1 MEPRARAGKNVGKM
15 NFSYQE
21 CMRFLSFLPPDASP
35 PVPFAAVDHVL
46 C

>member
-21 CMRFLSFLPPDASP
+21 CMRFLSFYLLEAT
-35 PVPFAAVDHVL
+35 PVLQSAAVDHVL